1 MIPVDG
7 AVNPW
12 KTTYPVIALQQSSP
26 AHKSLYHAILA
37 QSAFH
42 LYNVHPSGSDIS
54 KFNRRKGLEHYV
66 NSLTQLRTCLNTPSP
81 DYEACVA
88 ALLTIAV
95 VEGVY
100 ASETKQWRCHFQGA
114 IGFITDFMQQTPW
127 LVSRDAW
134 VLSQSL
140 VLSFEVAQTS
150 RTMIENRPTII
161 DDLCE
166 AVSLQA
172 NFGYTIGASRDVLY
186 ALSTIRK
193 LRIQLMKKEEIHQ
206 DQFATVVED
215 LIRTLSSEKLD
226 ALPASMIEEC
236 DTTEP
241 RSENEQK
248 SEKEKK
254 NNYLQVLHRRIFRNA
269 ALIYLYR
276 TIFNAVPAIIEQYIS
291 RALAD
296 TVEFLDLHGGS
307 VSAWPVFM
315 AAVEACSE
323 TDRANATKWLA
334 CSCALGI
341 QNRHAIREIVESVW
355 RERDEQ
361 AIALDTTPDQV
372 EVDWTQVQQALKID
386 LLLI

>member
-1 MIPVDG
+1 
-7 AVNPW
+7 
-12 KTTYPVIALQQSSP
+12 
-26 AHKSLYHAILA
+26 
-37 QSAFH
+37 
-42 LYNVHPSGSDIS
+42 
-54 KFNRRKGLEHYV
+54 
-66 NSLTQLRTCLNTPSP
+66 
-81 DYEACVA
+81 
-88 ALLTIAV
+88 
-95 VEGVY
+95 
-100 ASETKQWRCHFQGA
+100 
-114 IGFITDFMQQTPW
+114 MQQTPW

-134 VLSQSL
+134 TLSQSL

-166 AVSLQA
+166 AVSLQS

-206 DQFATVVED
+206 DQFTAIVED

-226 ALPASMIEEC
+226 ALPPSLIEEC
-236 DTTEP
+236 DTTEQ
-241 RSENEQK
+241 RSEHEQK
-248 SEKEKK
+248 SEKK

-296 TVEFLDLHGGS
+296 TVEFLDLYGGS

-323 TDRANATKWLA
+323 TDRANATKWLT

-355 RERDEQ
+355 RERDAQ
-361 AIALDTTPDQV
+361 AVALNTAPDQV
-372 EVDWTQVQQALKID
+372 VVDWTQVQQALKID